1 MNKSARSIAVGAI
14 LVLGLVGSCS
24 SPSSAATTPA
34 TSPDIV
40 VGGPAVALGAAGDPA
55 PAVEAGWTRYEAE
68 SGVLSAEAKADA
80 QSFYSAG
87 AAAGGFGT
95 HPLLSAVLDDWSNVG
110 FVKMSLPG
118 LTAGTY
124 KMRLVYNGDDNK
136 IILVRVN
143 GGTAVQVDLP
153 QLAGGV
159 WNQLFRKDLT
169 VQLKGGTNSLWIS
182 CTVKKDGVVYSGA
195 PWEGWANFDSVD
207 LQKQ

>member
-1 MNKSARSIAVGAI
+1 MYKSVWSIAGAL
-14 LVLGLVGSCS
+14 LVLGLAGSCS
-24 SPSSAATTPA
+24 SPTSAAATPA
-34 TSPDIV
+34 TNPDIV
-40 VGGPAVALGAAGDPA
+40 VGGAAVTLGAAGDPA

-68 SGVLSAEAKADA
+68 LGVLSSEAKSEA

-95 HPLLSAVLDDWSNVG
+95 HPLVSAVLDDWSNVG
-110 FVKMSLPG
+110 FVKLSLPG

-136 IILVRVN
+136 TILVRVN

-153 QLAGGV
+153 QLAGGT

-169 VQLKGGTNSLWIS
+169 LQLKDGTNSLWIS
-182 CTVKKDGVVYSGA
+182 CTVKKDGVVYAA
-195 PWEGWANFDSVD
+195 PSWEGWANFDSVD